1 MIALIMGGAAS
12 GKSRAAEALVATLR
26 PPITYLAT
34 WPDDPRDA
42 DMQARVAAH
51 RARRPRDWASR
62 DLAGDLGPALRAIG
76 GSVLLDAL
84 GTWVAAAP
92 DFAVDTDDLCAAL
105 RDRDGDTVVVSDEV
119 GLGVHPPTEAGRRF
133 RDVLGAVNQA
143 VGAVADDVWLVCAGR
158 AVSLGPLPWAS
169 G

>member
-1 MIALIMGGAAS
+1 VITLILGGAAS
-12 GKSRAAEALVATLR
+12 GKSRAAEGLVATLR

-34 WPDDPRDA
+34 WPDDPLDA
-42 DMQARVAAH
+42 GMRARVAAH
-51 RARRPRDWASR
+51 RARRPRDWACCEV
-62 DLAGDLGPALRAIG
+62 AGDLGDALRAID

-92 DFAVDTDDLCAAL
+92 DFVVDTDDLCAAL
-105 RDRDGDTVVVSDEV
+105 QDRDGDTVVVSDEV

-133 RDVLGAVNQA
+133 REALGAVNQA
-143 VGAVADDVWLVCAGR
+143 VGVVADDVWLVAAGR
-158 AVSLGPLPWAS
+158 AVALAPLPWAS